1 MNNNIIGRI
10 LLSPFTLLYSLG
22 VGLRNVFYDSG
33 ILKSTSFNVPVI
45 SVGNLSVG
53 GAGKSPHVEYLIM
66 LLQEYLNVAVLS
78 RGYKRKSKGFK
89 WVYSNDQVT
98 QTGDEPL
105 QFKRKFPEVAVAVC
119 ESRNIGIPM
128 MLQGKNDIQTILLDD
143 AFQHRSVVPGLN
155 ILLTTYDEPY
165 TRDYLL
171 PSGRLREFRSS
182 AKRADVIIVTK
193 CPKDLSPTDIT
204 KYRNEL
210 KPKSN
215 QQLYFS
221 SYEYGDPYYMY
232 NPTLRKKLTR
242 ETKVVL
248 LSAIANV
255 EYLIDYLDVNS
266 DIVQLLKYEDHHY
279 FKESELIL
287 LEKIIGEIN
296 DPNTIVITTEK
307 DAMRLDLHRKR
318 ILDNKIPIFALPIK
332 VKIHPENDHDFDQSI
347 KDFLLNFTA

>member
-10 LLSPFTLLYSLG
+10 LLSPFTLLYSIG

-53 GAGKSPHVEYLIM
+53 GAGKTPHVEYLIM
-66 LLQEYLNVAVLS
+66 LLQDYLNVAVLS

-89 WVYSNDQVT
+89 WVHSNDQVT

-105 QFKRKFPEVAVAVC
+105 QFKRKFPETAVAVC

-128 MLQGKNDIQTILLDD
+128 MLQAKNDIQTILLDD

-165 TRDYLL
+165 TRDYLM

-182 AKRADVIIVTK
+182 AKRADIIIVTK
-193 CPKDLSPTDIT
+193 CPNDLSTASIN
-204 KYRNEL
+204 KYKDEL
-210 KPKSN
+210 KPDPSQK
-215 QQLYFS
+215 LFFS

-232 NPTLRKKLTR
+232 NPSLRKKLTR
-242 ETKVVL
+242 DTKVVL

-255 EYLIDYLDVNS
+255 EYLLDYLDVNA

-279 FKESELIL
+279 FKEEELIL
-287 LEKIIGEIN
+287 LEKIIAEIN

-318 ILDNKIPIFALPIK
+318 ILDSKIPIFALPIK
-332 VKIHPENDHDFDQSI
+332 VKVHPENENDFDESI
-347 KDFLLNFTA
+347 KDFLLNFSA

>member
-10 LLSPFTLLYSLG
+10 LLSPFTLLYSIG

-53 GAGKSPHVEYLIM
+53 GAGKTPHVEYLIL

-89 WVYSNDQVT
+89 WVNSNDQVT

-105 QFKRKFPEVAVAVC
+105 QFKRKFPEISVAVC

-128 MLQGKNDIQTILLDD
+128 MLQAKSDIQSILLDD

-155 ILLTTYDEPY
+155 ILLTTFDEPY
-165 TRDYLL
+165 TRDYLM

-182 AKRADVIIVTK
+182 ADRANMIIVTK
-193 CPKDLSPTDIT
+193 CPNDLSSTTIE
-204 KYRNEL
+204 KYKNEL
-210 KPKSN
+210 KPN
-215 QQLYFS
+215 QNQKLFFS

-232 NPTLRKKLTR
+232 NSKLRKKLTTD
-242 ETKVVL
+242 TKVVL

-255 EYLIDYLDVNS
+255 EYLLDYLDVNA

-279 FKESELIL
+279 FKESELLL

-307 DAMRLDLHRKR
+307 DAMRLDLHRK
-318 ILDNKIPIFALPIK
+318 KIIESKLPIFALPIK
-332 VKIHPENDHDFDQSI
+332 VKIHPENEHDFDESI

>member
-1 MNNNIIGRI
+1 MKRNLLGRI
-10 LLSPFTLLYSLG
+10 LLSPFTILYGLG
-22 VGLRNVFYDSG
+22 VGLRNIFYDSG
-33 ILKSTSFNVPVI
+33 ILKSTAFNIPVI

-53 GAGKSPHVEYLIM
+53 GAGKTPHVEYLIM
-66 LLQEYLNVAVLS
+66 LLQDYLNVAVLS
-78 RGYKRKSKGFK
+78 RGYKRKSKGFR
-89 WVYSNDQVT
+89 WVRTNDQVT

-105 QFKRKFPEVAVAVC
+105 QFKRKFPETAVAVC

-128 MLQGKNDIQTILLDD
+128 MLQAKTDIQTILLDD
-143 AFQHRSVVPGLN
+143 AFQHRSVIPGLN

-182 AKRADVIIVTK
+182 SKRADMVIVTK
-193 CPKDLSPTDIT
+193 CPNDLSASSIK

-210 KPKSN
+210 SPNEN
-215 QQLYFS
+215 QKLFFS

-232 NPTLRKKLTR
+232 NPSLRKKLTR
-242 ETKVVL
+242 ETKVIL

-255 EYLIDYLDVNS
+255 EYLLDYLDVNA

-279 FKESELIL
+279 FKETEIIL
-287 LEKIIGEIN
+287 LEKIIAEIN

-332 VKIHPENDHDFDQSI
+332 VKIHPENDQDFDKSI

>member
-1 MNNNIIGRI
+1 MGRNILGRI
-10 LLSPFTLLYSLG
+10 LLSPFTLLYSIG
-22 VGLRNVFYDSG
+22 VWLRNMFYDSG

-53 GAGKSPHVEYLIM
+53 GAGKTPHVEYLIM
-66 LLQEYLNVAVLS
+66 LLQDYLNVAVLS

-89 WVYSNDQVT
+89 WVNRQDQVT

-105 QFKRKFPEVAVAVC
+105 QYKRKWPDTAVAVC

-128 MLQGKNDIQTILLDD
+128 MLQGKKDIQTILLDD

-193 CPKDLSPTDIT
+193 CPTDVNQADF
-204 KYRNEL
+204 KKFREEL
-210 KPKSN
+210 KPNIN
-215 QQLYFS
+215 QRLFFS
-221 SYEYGDPYYMY
+221 SYDYGDPYYMY
-232 NPTLRKKLTR
+232 NPSIRKKLTR
-242 ETKVVL
+242 DTKVVL

-255 EYLIDYLDVNS
+255 EYLLDYLDINS

-279 FKESELIL
+279 FKESEIIL
-287 LEKIIGEIN
+287 LEKIIEEIN

-307 DAMRLDLHRKR
+307 DVMRLDVHRER
-318 ILDNKIPIFALPIK
+318 IIKSKIPIFALPIK
-332 VKIHPENDHDFDQSI
+332 VKIHPENEIDFDQSI